1 LREKPFRMCTIGF
14 VTIHVSHVV
23 VDSIA
28 FICREG
34 WEGLYFLKFYEL
46 MKQKSTISHCNIKLL
61 VRSTNRV
68 DKDSGNNKT
77 AEDNSVDKRKSH
89 NIGEDI
95 KKGMDRFEAKIK
107 SGETPAGDA
116 TRSEE

>member
-1 LREKPFRMCTIGF
+1 
-14 VTIHVSHVV
+14 
-23 VDSIA
+23 
-28 FICREG
+28 
-34 WEGLYFLKFYEL
+34 
-46 MKQKSTISHCNIKLL
+46 
-61 VRSTNRV
+61 V

>member
-1 LREKPFRMCTIGF
+1 LI
-14 VTIHVSHVV
+14 V

-28 FICREG
+28 FICSEG

-46 MKQKSTISHCNIKLL
+46 MKQKSSISHCNIKLL

-68 DKDSGNNKT
+68 DKDNSGNNKT

-89 NIGEDI
+89 NTGEDI
-95 KKGMDRFEAKIK
+95 KKGMDRFEMKIK
-107 SGETPAGDA
+107 SGEAPAGDA